1 MLGHR
6 DLAKTKWFIFP
17 AKRPSQEGLIF
28 NQKFE
33 MKNFRFEMR
42 NRKFEMRNRKFEM
55 RNIGIEI
62 LDLRSGIEI

>member
-1 MLGHR
+1 MVHL
-6 DLAKTKWFIFP
+6 
-17 AKRPSQEGLIF
+17 PSEEAESGRVEF

-62 LDLRSGIEI
+62 LDLRSGI

>member
-42 NRKFEMRNRKFEM
+42 NRKFEMRN
-55 RNIGIEI
+55 IGIEI